1 MIFLSNVINSR
12 VAWVLVMDIHKKL
25 TGTLNEALDNNLAA
39 RGNIVCYQIAGLES
53 LTGFLSL
60 AIRINPVRSW

>member
-1 MIFLSNVINSR
+1 M
-12 VAWVLVMDIHKKL
+12 LVMDIHKKL